1 MLQSRKSMTGQPHFA
16 TSRYS
21 VPDFTWE
28 SGVALRLQLK
38 SFDFTSSHLNLFHRR
53 IFILFEFLSKFFL
66 P

>member
-1 MLQSRKSMTGQPHFA
+1 MTVTYKVEKHDKATTFA

-38 SFDFTSSHLNLFHRR
+38 SFDFKSSLLNLFHRS
-53 IFILFEFLSKFFL
+53 ILFYDIS
-66 P
+66 

>member
-1 MLQSRKSMTGQPHFA
+1 MNVTYKVEKHDKATTFA

-38 SFDFTSSHLNLFHRR
+38 SFDFTSSL
-53 IFILFEFLSKFFL
+53 
-66 P
+66 